1 MFDKVKQLNEL
12 RKKAKQLEDELSAE
26 VLEVNYKG
34 VTVTITAGLEIKE
47 LDTGGRSD
55 EDIKAALN
63 KAIKEAQKLAA
74 KKMRGQLGDLGLNL
88 PGM

>member
-1 MFDKVKQLNEL
+1 MFDKVKQINDL
-12 RKKAKQLEDELSAE
+12 RKKAKQLEQELDAE

-34 VTVTITAGLEIKE
+34 VTVTISAGLEIKS
-47 LDTGGRSD
+47 LDTAGRSE
-55 EDIKAALN
+55 EDIKAAVN

-74 KKMRGQLGDLGLNL
+74 KKMRGQLGDLGLNI